1 MSPPS
6 AGLIEI
12 LLIVWGGI
20 TVLLIGLII
29 YRGLVGMREEDQLFL
44 DAAEEHM
51 QREQEKIVARVTRV
65 TPFITVLSY
74 LSGGMILVILA
85 LWLWLQVSQFK

>member
-6 AGLIEI
+6 ASLIEI
-12 LLIVWGGI
+12 LLIIWGGI
-20 TVLLIGLII
+20 TLLLIGLVI

-44 DAAEEHM
+44 DVAEEHM
-51 QREQEKIVARVTRV
+51 HREQEEIVARVTRV
-65 TPFITVLSY
+65 TPIITVLSY

-85 LWLWLQVSQFK
+85 LWVWLQVSQF